1 MVAGSTLRGLVQIN
15 NGLIGTEFHAV
26 FTYLRDGFS
35 EYGEGRWA
43 DHVGNCRLKV
53 LHVYR
58 TYYPDPPGGL
68 QEAIRQIAIS
78 TAAQGIEPRVF
89 TLSPTPQPTEVE
101 RPEARVI
108 RSRSWAAP
116 ASCDLGG
123 PTSFRRFAGLAKWA
137 DVIHYHFPW
146 PFADLMHLAV
156 QPKVPAVMTYHSD
169 IVRQRWLG
177 RAYSPLMRRMLGSMS
192 AVVATSP
199 AYRRTS
205 PVLSDASLREKVRVI
220 PLGIDERS
228 YPHDGDKGVLRR
240 LGLREKE
247 PFFLFVGVLR
257 YYKGLH
263 TLVTAAASVGGR
275 VVIAGSGPEGT
286 TLQEQA
292 RQHGAANVIFA
303 GQVTDAEKVALLK
316 HCRALVLPSHL
327 RSEAYG
333 MVLVEAAMFGKPM
346 ISCEIGTGT
355 SYVNADGETG
365 IVVPPESPAELVCAM
380 NHLIEDEAL
389 AQRYGQAAR
398 LRYERMFSGEAL
410 GRAYAALY
418 QDVVHDA

>member
-1 MVAGSTLRGLVQIN
+1 M
-15 NGLIGTEFHAV
+15 
-26 FTYLRDGFS
+26 
-35 EYGEGRWA
+35 
-43 DHVGNCRLKV
+43 KV

-58 TYYPDPPGGL
+58 TYFPDPPGGL
-68 QEAIRQIAIS
+68 QEAIRQICLATQDYGVENTI
-78 TAAQGIEPRVF
+78 F
-89 TLSPTPQPTEVE
+89 TLSPNPVPSEIE
-101 RPEARVI
+101 RPEGRVI
-108 RSRSWAAP
+108 RCRSWAAP

-123 PTSFRRFAGLAKWA
+123 FSAFRQFRRLAREA
-137 DVIHYHFPW
+137 DVVHYFFPW
-146 PFADLMHLAV
+146 PFADLLHLWACPRKPSV
-156 QPKVPAVMTYHSD
+156 TTYISD

-177 RAYSPLMRRMLGSMS
+177 AVYAPLMWKMLAGTQ
-192 AVVATSP
+192 AIVANAP
-199 AYRRTS
+199 AYAQTS
-205 PVLSDASLREKVRVI
+205 PVLSAPSLRDRVRVI

-228 YPHDGDKGVLRR
+228 YPHDGDDGVLRR
-240 LGLREKE
+240 LGLGEAE

-263 TLVTAAASVGGR
+263 TLVQAAAAVSAR
-275 VVIAGSGPEGT
+275 VVIAGSGPEGPA
-286 TLQEQA
+286 LQEQA
-292 RQHGAANVIFA
+292 LQLGLTNVVFA

-316 HCRALVLPSHL
+316 NCRALVLPSHL

-365 IVVPPESPAELVCAM
+365 IVVPPESPAELVRAM
-380 NHLIEDEAL
+380 NRLIEDEAL
-389 AQRYGQAAR
+389 AQRFGQAAR